1 MATFTNQATLTFN
14 DTVINSNIVTG
25 ELLDVLS
32 ATKTAVSDTYL
43 RGDTITYAVSISNT
57 GSAPFTG
64 LTLTDNLGAYTSGA
78 NTLYPLTFVDGAL
91 LYYVNGVL
99 QPEPTVAAGPPLVIT
114 GINVPAGGNA
124 LIVYT
129 VTANEFAPVAQGS
142 TITNTATITG
152 CGLSTPVEASETI
165 TVVEDTE
172 LTITKALRPV
182 PVSVD
187 ETLTYTF
194 TIQNNGN
201 IPVVATDDV
210 VLTDIFDPILTDL
223 AVTFNG
229 TTWTEPLNYTYNDAT
244 GLFRTVEGQITVPA
258 ATYTTNPDGSITVTP
273 GVSTLTVSGTV

>member
-64 LTLTDNLGAYTSGA
+64 LTVTDNLGAYTFGA

-99 QPEPTVAAGPPLVIT
+99 QPEPTVAAGSPLVIT

-129 VTANEFAPVAQGS
+129 VTANEFAPIAQNG
-142 TITNTATITG
+142 TIANTATVSG
-152 CGLSTPVEASETI
+152 GGLATPIEATETV
-165 TVVEDTE
+165 TAANSAD
-172 LTITKALRPV
+172 LSITKAISPV
-182 PVSVD
+182 PVSD
-187 ETLTYTF
+187 NETLTYTF

-201 IPVVATDDV
+201 TPVVAIDDV

-223 AVTFNG
+223 AVVFNG

>member
-57 GSAPFTG
+57 GSVPFTG
-64 LTLTDNLGAYTSGA
+64 LTVTDNLGAYTFGA
-78 NTLYPLTFVDGAL
+78 NTLYPLNFVDGAL

-129 VTANEFAPVAQGS
+129 VTANEFAPIAQNG
-142 TITNTATITG
+142 TIANTATVSG
-152 CGLSTPVEASETI
+152 GGLATPIEATETV
-165 TVVEDTE
+165 TAANSAD
-172 LTITKALRPV
+172 LSITKAISPV
-182 PVSVD
+182 PVSD
-187 ETLTYTF
+187 NETLTYTF

-201 IPVVATDDV
+201 TPVVAIDDV

-223 AVTFNG
+223 AVVFNG

>member
-64 LTLTDNLGAYTSGA
+64 LTVTDNLGAYTFGA

-129 VTANEFAPVAQGS
+129 VTANEFAPIAQDG
-142 TITNTATITG
+142 TIANTATVSG
-152 CGLSTPVEASETI
+152 GGLATPIEATETV
-165 TVVEDTE
+165 TAANSAD
-172 LTITKALRPV
+172 LSITKAISPV
-182 PVSVD
+182 PVSD
-187 ETLTYTF
+187 NETLTYTF

-201 IPVVATDDV
+201 TPVVAIDDV

-223 AVTFNG
+223 AVVFNG